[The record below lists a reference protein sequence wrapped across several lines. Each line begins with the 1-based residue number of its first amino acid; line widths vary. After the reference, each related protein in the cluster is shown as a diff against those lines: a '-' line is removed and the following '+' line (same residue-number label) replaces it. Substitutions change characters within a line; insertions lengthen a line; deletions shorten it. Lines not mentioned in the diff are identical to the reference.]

1 MGPFRLETLTSRD
14 VRDRLERL
22 ELPFNQYG
30 MDPFGISK
38 KHLGV
43 FYSMLEVFYKNYFRV
58 KCFGIDN
65 VPERGGAMLVG
76 NHSGGLPVDGGMVLA
91 SLFFARDLPRHA
103 TGMVEKFAGNW
114 PFVSEWFSRVGQLPG
129 LPEHALRLLQDGR
142 LLMIFPE
149 GARGTGKLFKDR
161 YRLVQF
167 GTGFMRIALQT
178 GAPIVPF
185 AFIGG
190 EEALPTIYHAKTLAK
205 IVGAPYWP
213 VPPYLVPFPLP
224 LGCEIHY
231 GKPMHFPGTGREP
244 DEVIEGY
251 VEQVKSVVELLV
263 LRGCALHRQRTDG
276 TFAQEPEDSSSGSGS
291 PAPSSTSGPTD
302 SDSEP

>member
-1 MGPFRLETLTSRD
+1 MGPLRLETFTSRD

-43 FYSMLEVFYKNYFRV
+43 FYSMLEVFFKNYFRV
-58 KCFGIDN
+58 RCFGMDN
-65 VPERGGAMLVG
+65 IPATGPGMLVG

-91 SLFFARDLPRHA
+91 SLFFGREAPRHV

-129 LPEHALRLLQDGR
+129 LPEHAVRLLQDGR
-142 LLMIFPE
+142 LLMVFPE

-178 GAPIVPF
+178 GAPIIPF

-190 EEALPTIYHAKTLAK
+190 EEALPTVYHARTLARL
-205 IVGAPYWP
+205 VGAPYWP
-213 VPPYLVPFPLP
+213 VPPYLIPFPLP
-224 LGCEIHY
+224 LGCEIHF
-231 GKPMHFPGTGREP
+231 GRPMHFAGTGREP

-251 VEQVKSVVELLV
+251 VEQVKRVVEVLV
-263 LRGCALHRQRTDG
+263 LRGCALHRERAAG
-276 TFAQEPEDSSSGSGS
+276 GANFEQELKDSNGS
-291 PAPSSTSGPTD
+291 PRGPAPDTSP
-302 SDSEP
+302 

>member
-1 MGPFRLETLTSRD
+1 MTGLLRFETFTSRA
-14 VRDRLERL
+14 VQERLARL

-30 MDPFGISK
+30 MDPFGISR

-43 FYSMLEVFYKNYFRV
+43 FYSMLEVFYKDYFRV
-58 KCFGIDN
+58 QCFGVEN
-65 VPERGGAMLVG
+65 VPERGAGMLVG

-91 SLFFARDLPRHA
+91 SLFFAPERPRHA
-103 TGMVEKFAGNW
+103 TGMVEKFAQSW

-129 LPEHALRLLQDGR
+129 LPEHAVRLLQDGR
-142 LLMIFPE
+142 LLMVFPE
-149 GARGTGKLFKDR
+149 GARGTGKLYKDR
-161 YRLVQF
+161 YRLCQF

-190 EEALPTIYHAKTLAK
+190 EEALPTVYHAKTLARL
-205 IVGAPYWP
+205 VGAPYWP
-213 VPPYLVPFPLP
+213 VPPYLLPLPLP

-231 GKPMHFPGTGREP
+231 GKPMHFEGTGNEP

-263 LRGCALHRQRTDG
+263 VRGCALHRERQRGGVAPDRG
-276 TFAQEPEDSSSGSGS
+276 AEP
-291 PAPSSTSGPTD
+291 
-302 SDSEP
+302 

>member
-1 MGPFRLETLTSRD
+1 MLRFETFTSRA
-14 VRDRLERL
+14 VQERLARL

-30 MDPFGISK
+30 MDPFGISR

-43 FYSMLEVFYKNYFRV
+43 FYSMLEVFYKEYFRV
-58 KCFGIDN
+58 QCFGVEN
-65 VPERGGAMLVG
+65 VPERGSAMLVG

-91 SLFFARDLPRHA
+91 SLFFAPERPRHA
-103 TGMVEKFAGNW
+103 TGMVEKFVQNM
-114 PFVSEWFSRVGQLPG
+114 PFVSEWFMRVGQLPG
-129 LPEHALRLLQDGR
+129 LPEHAVRLLQDGR
-142 LLMIFPE
+142 ILMVFPE
-149 GARGTGKLFKDR
+149 GVRGVGKLYKDR

-190 EEALPTIYHAKTLAK
+190 EEALPTVFHAKRLARL
-205 IVGAPYWP
+205 VGAPYIP
-213 VPPYLVPFPLP
+213 IPPYLIPLPLP

-231 GKPMHFPGTGREP
+231 GKPMHFEGTGNEP

-251 VEQVKSVVELLV
+251 VEQVKSVVDLLIV
-263 LRGCALHRQRTDG
+263 RGCALHRERKRGGAGFDRG
-276 TFAQEPEDSSSGSGS
+276 AVP
-291 PAPSSTSGPTD
+291 
-302 SDSEP
+302 

>member
-1 MGPFRLETLTSRD
+1 LIAAGMGPLRFEKFTSRD
-14 VRDRLERL
+14 VQQRLARL

-30 MDPFGISK
+30 MDPLGISR

-58 KCFGIDN
+58 RCFGVDN
-65 VPERGGAMLVG
+65 VPSSGSAMLVG
-76 NHSGGLPVDGGMVLA
+76 NHSGGLPVDGGMVIA
-91 SLFFARDLPRHA
+91 SLFFDADPPRHVS
-103 TGMVEKFAGNW
+103 GMVEYFAQNW

-129 LPEHALRLLQDGR
+129 LPEHAVRLLRDGR
-142 LLMIFPE
+142 LLMVFPE
-149 GARGTGKLFKDR
+149 GARGTGKLYKDR
-161 YRLVQF
+161 YRLMQF

-190 EEALPTIYHAKTLAK
+190 EEALPTVYHAKTLAK
-205 IVGAPYWP
+205 IFGAPYWP
-213 VPPYLVPFPLP
+213 VPPYLLPMPLP

-231 GKPMHFPGTGREP
+231 GRPMHFEGTGNEP

-251 VEQVKSVVELLV
+251 VEQVRSVVEV
-263 LRGCALHRQRTDG
+263 LIARGCAMHRQRRPDG
-276 TFAQEPEDSSSGSGS
+276 TFAQEGES
-291 PAPSSTSGPTD
+291 
-302 SDSEP
+302 